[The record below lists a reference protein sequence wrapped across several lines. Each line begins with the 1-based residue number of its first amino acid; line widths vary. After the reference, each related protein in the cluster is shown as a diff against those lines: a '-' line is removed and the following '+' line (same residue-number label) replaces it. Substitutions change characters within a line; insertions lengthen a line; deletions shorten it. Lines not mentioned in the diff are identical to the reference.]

1 MIGLVLLIVCA
12 NLINMLLARGN
23 LRRHEIAVRKTLG
36 ASRTRLLRQL
46 LTEYLV
52 LALIGGALGLMLSL
66 WTSRLLQITLT
77 QMVGSLPMLGG
88 VAFALPLSP
97 DYRVVAYTLSKTF
110 D

>member
-46 LTEYLV
+46 LTE
-52 LALIGGALGLMLSL
+52 
-66 WTSRLLQITLT
+66 
-77 QMVGSLPMLGG
+77 
-88 VAFALPLSP
+88 
-97 DYRVVAYTLSKTF
+97 
-110 D
+110 

>member
-1 MIGLVLLIVCA
+1 
-12 NLINMLLARGN
+12 
-23 LRRHEIAVRKTLG
+23 
-36 ASRTRLLRQL
+36 
-46 LTEYLV
+46 
-52 LALIGGALGLMLSL
+52 MLSL